1 MTTIPSAI
9 VKTPK
14 IILPIREDFRR
25 PASPI
30 PAMTLSIQSTSNV
43 IDKRKTRSATPA
55 PGSAITESDKPMAIT
70 PSTTCAI
77 CRPLGEMASAFKYW
91 LFPHSNNPT
100 SICYI
105 DINFVY
111 NSSSDKTRLNHQVAF
126 VFVIFGLALSL
137 PTYHELFSPQPFIEC
152 ITN

>member
-9 VKTPK
+9 VKPPK
-14 IILPIREDFRR
+14 IILPICEDFRR

-30 PAMTLSIQSTSNV
+30 PAMTLSIPSTSNV

-77 CRPLGEMASAFKYW
+77 ADPWEMASAFKYW
-91 LFPHSNNPT
+91 LFPHSNNYT
-100 SICYI
+100 SICYN

-111 NSSSDKTRLNHQVAF
+111 TSSSDKTRLNHQVAF
-126 VFVIFGLALSL
+126 GWRKL
-137 PTYHELFSPQPFIEC
+137 LF
-152 ITN
+152 

>member
-77 CRPLGEMASAFKYW
+77 CRPLEEMASASNW

-111 NSSSDKTRLNHQVAF
+111 NSSSDKTRL
-126 VFVIFGLALSL
+126 
-137 PTYHELFSPQPFIEC
+137 FSAQPFIEC